1 MCKSKTS
8 ILAARLLIQ
17 ASLRRSSATIGAF
30 SHRIHILSAAADRKK
45 SAMME
50 CHKTLVM
57 RNVEKTLV
65 MHCLIKR
72 MMCDVDGEVEG
83 NEDDDDVLLDVC
95 DEDDNDEPPVM
106 DVIRNNREAEG
117 LEFNIENEIDQAA
130 DMFITRFRK
139 RMNQSF

>member
-1 MCKSKTS
+1 MSQDTRDAKCREDTRDALFDQENDGDSGCT
-8 ILAARLLIQ
+8 
-17 ASLRRSSATIGAF
+17 
-30 SHRIHILSAAADRKK
+30 DW
-45 SAMME
+45 
-50 CHKTLVM
+50 TLHPIF
-57 RNVEKTLV
+57 NGDDTNFCYTDE
-65 MHCLIKR
+65 
-72 MMCDVDGEVEG
+72 CDVDGEVEG